1 MQANVIGDEK
11 RRTLGLIPASAIVVS
26 SMIGTGMFTTTG
38 IMVEMG
44 AGGGDILLG
53 WLLGGVIAF
62 CGALCY
68 GEIGA
73 GLPDSGGEYHYLSRL
88 LHPALGFVSGC
99 VSLVAGFAAP
109 IAAAAMAMHL
119 YVGKVIPNWPSR
131 TMAVATI
138 LILSQ
143 LHAYD
148 LRLGSRVQTGLISV
162 KVLLIL
168 AFIAGVWL
176 RNPQTGVTVDLNF
189 SLGLSPSFAVVLI
202 LVSFAYSGWNAAA
215 YVAAEIRRP
224 ERTLPSS
231 LLIGTGVVTLLYLL
245 VNLSYLSA
253 VPLNR
258 LAGVEQVAQVMGEQ
272 LWGRTGGD
280 LVALLIALSMIAP
293 VSAMVIL
300 GPRVG
305 EAMAKDGLLPA
316 RFARLNRRQ
325 VPSYAVWFQG
335 ALASLFVLTASFGP
349 LLIYIGVT
357 LNVFAVLTALSL
369 FRLRRNRLSRNR
381 ICLGYP
387 VTPLVFSAF
396 SLWMI
401 VWSVR
406 FQPLVALSSLATI
419 MLCYAAYV
427 VTPHRRGIDQC
438 SSGMTANTAQT

>member
-1 MQANVIGDEK
+1 MQANVVDEEK
-11 RRTLGLIPASAIVVS
+11 RRTLGLIPVSAIVVS
-26 SMIGTGMFTTTG
+26 NMIGTGIFTTTG
-38 IMVEMG
+38 IMIEMG

-109 IAAAAMAMHL
+109 IAAAAMAMGL
-119 YVGKVIPNWPSR
+119 YMSKVIPNWPVR
-131 TMAVATI
+131 TMAIATI
-138 LILSQ
+138 LILSL

-148 LRLGSRVQTGLISV
+148 LRLGGRVQTGLMSV
-162 KVLLIL
+162 KLLLLL
-168 AFIAGVWL
+168 AFIAGIWL
-176 RNPQTGVTVDLNF
+176 HKPRASVTVDFSF
-189 SLGLSPSFAVVLI
+189 SLGLSPSFAVVLV

-215 YVAAEIRRP
+215 YVGAEIRRP

-245 VNLSYLSA
+245 VNLAYLSA
-253 VPLNR
+253 VPLSR

-272 LWGRTGGD
+272 LWGRIGGD
-280 LVALLIALSMIAP
+280 LVALLIALAMIAP
-293 VSAMVIL
+293 VSAMIIL

-316 RFARLNRRQ
+316 RFAILNRRQ

-357 LNVFAVLTALSL
+357 LNIFAVLTALSL
-369 FRLRRNRLSRNR
+369 FRLRRNRLSRSR
-381 ICLGYP
+381 ICIGYP

-406 FQPLVALSSLATI
+406 FQPLAALASLATI
-419 MLCYAAYV
+419 ILCYAAYV
-427 VTPHRRGIDQC
+427 VTGTILSCRKLTKQ
-438 SSGMTANTAQT
+438 